1 MPETVRGNLN
11 NARQVL
17 QLAVEEGP
25 ERWGVGQP
33 GMQLPV
39 WLEVREALE
48 AADARI
54 GAAVVTLDSLMGD
67 AQLAVRSPLVERM
80 QREV

>member
-1 MPETVRGNLN
+1 MVMVDAMR
-11 NARQVL
+11 
-17 QLAVEEGP
+17 
-25 ERWGVGQP
+25 
-33 GMQLPV
+33 
-39 WLEVREALE
+39 

-54 GAAVVTLDSLMGD
+54 TAAVLTLHSLMGD